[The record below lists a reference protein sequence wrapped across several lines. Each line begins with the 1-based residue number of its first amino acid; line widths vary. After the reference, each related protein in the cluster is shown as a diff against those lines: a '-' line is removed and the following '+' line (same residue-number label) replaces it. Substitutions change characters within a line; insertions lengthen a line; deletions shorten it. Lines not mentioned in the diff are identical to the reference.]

1 MIPILLIL
9 AAYLLGA
16 IPTSFWIGRWIY
28 GVDLRNEGSGN
39 LGATNAF
46 RILGWRAALPVVIM
60 DVAKG
65 WLPVWLFPHLHGDAG
80 AQWIMAYAAAVI
92 VGHVFSFWVG
102 FRGGKGVATSGGVF
116 LQLSPWS
123 VLVGF
128 LVWAVFTAATRYV
141 SVGSIGA
148 ALALPIAVY
157 LVPHEGGTG
166 TVYLTAV
173 MAVFVIWAHRS
184 NVSRLLR
191 GQENRFVWRSRPE
204 TPSSEPA
211 EVES

>member
-9 AAYLLGA
+9 AAYVVGA
-16 IPTSFWIGRWIY
+16 TPTSFWIGRWIY
-28 GVDLRNEGSGN
+28 GVDLRDEGSGN
-39 LGATNAF
+39 LGATNTF
-46 RILGWRAALPVVIM
+46 RILGWRAALPAVVM

-65 WLPVWLFPHLHGDAG
+65 WLPVWLFPQLHVDPSAR
-80 AQWIMAYAAAVI
+80 WVLAYAAAVI

-128 LVWAVFTAATRYV
+128 LVWALVTAATRYV

-148 ALALPIAVY
+148 AC
-157 LVPHEGGTG
+157 
-166 TVYLTAV
+166 LTAGSAWAFYRKDGLLLPV
-173 MAVFVIWAHRS
+173 ALTGLAVLIIFKHRT
-184 NVSRLLR
+184 NVSRLLP
-191 GQENRFVWRSRPE
+191 GTESRFNFKKKITNEKSTHE
-204 TPSSEPA
+204 
-211 EVES
+211 